1 MFSPCVFSYFSLYIC
16 LHLSHEELYLPVLDH
31 TAPSDPNPAPPP
43 YRRDSA
49 GSPAPVGPGGAAGP
63 GTGSPDFLSRSPP
76 SALPGQKRVLHGRT
90 TSKSE
95 SMGKYPAA
103 LMHTDYN

>member
-63 GTGSPDFLSRSPP
+63 GTASPDFLSRSPP

-103 LMHTDYN
+103 LMDTDYN